1 MKHIIKTASPSEFEL
16 WKTKKR
22 LTKNDLIKKSQL
34 NSQRGEIW
42 KTFTKK
48 MQVKNSVKES
58 LLNEQGYICCYCQQA
73 IKLNEQ
79 TIIEHFIARTTDAT
93 KMFDYDNLFACCD
106 GGQKQRTEQNSNEEN
121 NQFIEVIPKYCG
133 HARGNSDVLINP
145 LDINCETH
153 FAYEFI
159 ESPDDKPEV
168 MIKELSDK
176 GKQAIQVLNLD
187 NKILRKMRGEFIA
200 GFIDGISSE
209 EIEELLPKVKQNNTD
224 GQFFPFC
231 IALEQI
237 LQSLSLRQDYAS

>member
-1 MKHIIKTASPSEFEL
+1 MKQIIKTASPNQFEA
-16 WKTKKR
+16 WKIKKR
-22 LTKNDLIKKSQL
+22 FTRDDLIKKSQL

-48 MQVKNSVKES
+48 TEIKNLVKES
-58 LLNEQGYICCYCQQA
+58 LLNEQGYICCYCQQS

-79 TIIEHFIARTTDAT
+79 SIIEHFIARATDAT

-106 GGQKQRTEQNSNEEN
+106 GGQKERTEQNSDEEN
-121 NQFIEVIPKYCG
+121 NQHIEVIPKYCG
-133 HARGNSDVLINP
+133 HARGNIEVLINP

-168 MIKELSDK
+168 SIKELSDS

-187 NKILRKMRGEFIA
+187 NKVLRKMRGEFIA
-200 GFIDGISSE
+200 GFIDGISIE
-209 EIEELLPKVKQNNTD
+209 EIEELLPQIKQKNED
-224 GQFFPFC
+224 GKFQPFC
-231 IALEQI
+231 AVLEYV
-237 LQSLSLRQDYAS
+237 LKNL